1 METSFSDGCYLIMLI
16 GQLDGYFVPHYSYYI
31 PGRSHIYKIAWLY
44 YILADT
50 NEKKLKNVELA
61 LDLISEAGCKMPKVR
76 ASDIVQQDTKST
88 LRLIYAIYEK
98 FCKGVSSPA
107 WRFLWFSEILDLH
120 LFLKIAWFFK
130 KINSTARA
138 FFYCS
143 LNPKCSFPNKT
154 K

>member
-1 METSFSDGCYLIMLI
+1 MAILYLIILTISQVWLI
-16 GQLDGYFVPHYSYYI
+16 RMIHFFILF
-31 PGRSHIYKIAWLY
+31 
-44 YILADT
+44 LADT

-107 WRFLWFSEILDLH
+107 WRFLLDQFYFRWF
-120 LFLKIAWFFK
+120 KI
-130 KINSTARA
+130 
-138 FFYCS
+138 
-143 LNPKCSFPNKT
+143 
-154 K
+154 

>member
-1 METSFSDGCYLIMLI
+1 MAILCLIILITSQVGVIFTRLHD
-16 GQLDGYFVPHYSYYI
+16 YI
-31 PGRSHIYKIAWLY
+31 IF
-44 YILADT
+44 LADT

-107 WRFLWFSEILDLH
+107 
-120 LFLKIAWFFK
+120 
-130 KINSTARA
+130 
-138 FFYCS
+138 
-143 LNPKCSFPNKT
+143 
-154 K
+154 

>member
-1 METSFSDGCYLIMLI
+1 MAILCPTILITSQVGVIFTRLHD
-16 GQLDGYFVPHYSYYI
+16 YI
-31 PGRSHIYKIAWLY
+31 IL
-44 YILADT
+44 LADT

-107 WRFLWFSEILDLH
+107 
-120 LFLKIAWFFK
+120 
-130 KINSTARA
+130 
-138 FFYCS
+138 
-143 LNPKCSFPNKT
+143 
-154 K
+154 